1 METCLYQN
9 NFLELQIRELAKAII
24 IHERNGLSSTGVS
37 YELLREYNSSS
48 LGYRLKKYCSS
59 LVASLQE
66 GLTYVKASFIGQV
79 LIKTSPL
86 IFILNRMYLISFL
99 ISVSYHFYMPS
110 LCLKT
115 GKEDKGQKWGGSND
129 GGAWNSKDAGRG
141 CWRCR
146 SHQNQTQYVVVVII
160 FSTKNV
166 RFYFSTFVC
175 VCVCL

>member
-1 METCLYQN
+1 MDSPAQASAMN
-9 NFLELQIRELAKAII
+9 
-24 IHERNGLSSTGVS
+24 SS
-37 YELLREYNSSS
+37 ENNSSS
-48 LGYRLKKYCSS
+48 LGYCLKKYCSS

-110 LCLKT
+110 PCLKT

-160 FSTKNV
+160 FQLKSFV
-166 RFYFSTFVC
+166 FISVHLCVC
-175 VCVCL
+175 VCVCNTVWSSILSVCDFSDIIASILNVSP